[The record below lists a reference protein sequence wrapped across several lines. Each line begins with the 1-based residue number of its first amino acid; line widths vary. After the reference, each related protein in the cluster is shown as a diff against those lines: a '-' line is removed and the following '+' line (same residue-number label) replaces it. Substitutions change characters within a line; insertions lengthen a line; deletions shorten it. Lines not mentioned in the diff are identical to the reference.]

1 MQRQPSPID
10 HLIINFD
17 QALRTVF
24 GQPLTTS
31 RPNPA
36 QAVNNEELTDAEKHL
51 SARLMRVNHAGEVAA
66 QALYQSQALTAHS
79 DSVRD
84 SMARS
89 AQEENDHLRWC
100 EDRLT
105 EMNSH
110 VSVFN
115 PLWYAGSFAIGSVA
129 GAVGDKWS
137 LGFVAET
144 ERQVVAHIDS
154 HLQQISPQDHKSRAV
169 LSQMREDEAHHATVA
184 LKQGGVPLPTP
195 IPWLMKQVAKVMT
208 RTAYW
213 I

>member
-31 RPNPA
+31 RQDPA
-36 QAVNNEELTDAEKHL
+36 QTVDNDELNDTDKQT

-66 QALYQSQALTAHS
+66 QALYQGQALTART
-79 DSVRD
+79 DTVRD
-84 SMARS
+84 SMERS

-100 EDRLT
+100 EDRIT
-105 EMNSH
+105 EMGSH

-115 PLWYAGSFAIGSVA
+115 PLWYAGSFAIGSLA
-129 GAVGDKWS
+129 GAAGDKWS

-144 ERQVVAHIDS
+144 ERQVVSHIDS
-154 HLQQISPQDHKSRAV
+154 HLQQISPNDHKSRAV
-169 LSQMREDEAHHATVA
+169 LTQMREDETHHATVA
-184 LKQGGVPLPTP
+184 LEQGAVSLPTP
-195 IPWLMKQVAKVMT
+195 IPWVMKQVAKVMT